1 MRKYIS
7 SLIAISIVIAIFTFL
22 YNRFLF
28 TLFLTNE
35 DVFNKV
41 SRMLKEPEICKESN
55 KDFYLIAKDIHLK
68 ESNFEIKEY
77 TNAMPIRVDY
87 KIINK
92 DTKASIYHVIYRVDG
107 GCDGLFISKE

>member
-1 MRKYIS
+1 MKKYITS
-7 SLIAISIVIAIFTFL
+7 SVAIVIIIAIFTFL

-41 SRMLKEPEICKESN
+41 SRLLKDPGICKESN
-55 KDFYLIAKDIHLK
+55 KDYYLIAKDLHLK
-68 ESNFEIKEY
+68 ESNFEIREY
-77 TNAMPIRVDY
+77 INSMPIRIDY

-92 DTKASIYHVIYRVDG
+92 DTKASLYHVIYRVDG
-107 GCDGLFISKE
+107 GCDGLFISKD

>member
-1 MRKYIS
+1 MRKYIIFS
-7 SLIAISIVIAIFTFL
+7 IAIIIAIFIFL

-41 SRMLKEPEICKESN
+41 SIMLKDPEICKESN
-55 KDFYLIAKDIHLK
+55 KEYYLIAKNLHLK
-68 ESNFEIKEY
+68 ENNFEIKEY

-92 DTKASIYHVIYRVDG
+92 DTRASIYHVIYRVDG
-107 GCDGLFISKE
+107 GCEGLFISKD